1 MGALFWHSL
10 PGAFLSRVGKEAKG
24 HQRERVETLSLWT
37 SSLNDQRRGAA
48 GPLPLDPSPG
58 CPIGTKEGPGA
69 HESHSNYADKKP
81 LPKISEEVVTK
92 IKAWG
97 SVFRR

>member
-1 MGALFWHSL
+1 MRAPSHWIPSQVVLLVRS
-10 PGAFLSRVGKEAKG
+10 KG
-24 HQRERVETLSLWT
+24 
-37 SSLNDQRRGAA
+37 
-48 GPLPLDPSPG
+48 P
-58 CPIGTKEGPGA
+58 A

-97 SVFRR
+97 WSAVSDEGALRKTRPHAPKEWNYADKKPLPKISEEVVTKIKAWGSVFRR